1 MLVQYLTK
9 GSTVEVTSDED
20 ELKGVW
26 FEATVLGFFGLPN
39 SEKEEIL
46 VEYKSIL
53 ADENSSAPLREYVDM
68 SLVRPV
74 PPKEKIERF
83 ELNDPVD
90 ASHKDGWWTAAI
102 TGVLEDSRYKVT
114 FQNPPEELEFG
125 ISDLR
130 FHRDWV
136 KGNWVRPGRK
146 QETKKSGD
154 GESGQR
160 KKGGSPSKKP
170 ISTPTGVSPAR
181 SLQQCG
187 EMREKQDMPMQT
199 PVNGTPTNQTE
210 TQSLPFVKTSL
221 LWGKIESMD
230 IFQRIP
236 QAPHFSP
243 LEKERESSRERL
255 AIGCMVTFSR
265 MAEKTSWLHID
276 DPRST
281 FDEIL
286 ETLSDAEKHGF
297 DVQPVRDRLTELLLM
312 KDKKE
317 KLEAQVADIGNQ
329 IMMHNTDRENT
340 DGKIEEINKQIAE
353 IQDKISL
360 AISRKEVK
368 DREIDCLRSQLED
381 TQVDM
386 MNAHNAF
393 FSIASKPL

>member
-1 MLVQYLTK
+1 
-9 GSTVEVTSDED
+9 
-20 ELKGVW
+20 
-26 FEATVLGFFGLPN
+26 
-39 SEKEEIL
+39 
-46 VEYKSIL
+46 
-53 ADENSSAPLREYVDM
+53 M

-74 PPKEKIERF
+74 PPVEKVERF
-83 ELNDPVD
+83 ELYDAVD
-90 ASHKDGWWTAAI
+90 ASHKDGWWTATI

-136 KGNWVRPGRK
+136 QGNWVRPGRK
-146 QETKKSGD
+146 QETKQSGD
-154 GESGQR
+154 GESTQR
-160 KKGGSPSKKP
+160 KTGGRPQKKP
-170 ISTPTGVSPAR
+170 ISTPTGVSPAH
-181 SLQQCG
+181 SLKQCG
-187 EMREKQDMPMQT
+187 EKREKQDMSMQA
-199 PVNGTPTNQTE
+199 PVNVTPTTQTE

-230 IFQRIP
+230 IFQRIL
-236 QAPHFSP
+236 QKPHFSP
-243 LEKERESSRERL
+243 LKKERESSRERL

-265 MAEKTSWLHID
+265 LAEKTSGLHID

-286 ETLSDAEKHGF
+286 ETLNDLEKHGF

-317 KLEAQVADIGNQ
+317 KLEAQVADISNR
-329 IMMHNTDRENT
+329 IMMHNTDTENI

-368 DREIDCLRSQLED
+368 DCEIEGLRSQLEEP
-381 TQVDM
+381 QADM
-386 MNAHNAF
+386 LNAHNAF